1 MSIRN
6 FLKKHLPSY
15 RTERRMMDELEK
27 LRNDMREMSKKN
39 EMLFWNAQMQP
50 GETMR
55 QTKERV
61 YLNMPKATGRLR
73 NIQLAENHI
82 LQRVKQL
89 CDDNEMH
96 VFLVGGTLLGAVRH
110 HGFIPWDNDIDVG
123 MMKADYLKLRKLLE
137 NDTELRAEYCY
148 NYASG
153 LRMSK
158 IKYRGTDVFWIDILV
173 FDYIDVKPED
183 MPAVWLKTQQANR
196 EYGRKIQELAAEHL
210 GKNYC
215 RPVENHALDA
225 ALQEC
230 ESALLAEL
238 PAFGHG
244 DYFCEPIDCP
254 YWSRDPRGIMK
265 VDDFYPLCTEAVEFE
280 GMKYDAWKNYLHA
293 LELAYGDIWSLPFSV
308 SEPHTTEFDEGFSDG
323 IAFLKEAGI
332 IPAEEEVIL

>member
-1 MSIRN
+1 MGIRI

-15 RTERRMMDELEK
+15 RTERRMMEEMEK
-27 LRNDMREMSKKN
+27 LRRDLREMSKKN
-39 EMLFWNAQMQP
+39 EMLFWNAQMQT
-50 GETMR
+50 GETMQ

-82 LQRVKQL
+82 LQRVKKL
-89 CDDNEMH
+89 CDENGMH

-123 MMKADYLKLRKLLE
+123 MMKADYLKLRTLLE

-173 FDYIDVKPED
+173 FDYIDVKQEEIA
-183 MPAVWLKTQQANR
+183 AVWPRTQQANR
-196 EYGRKIQELAAEHL
+196 EYGKKIKELAKEYL
-210 GKNYC
+210 DKSYC
-215 RPVENHALDA
+215 RPVENHSLDA
-225 ALQEC
+225 ALKEF
-230 ESALLAEL
+230 EPMLLAGL
-238 PAFGHG
+238 PQFGQG
-244 DYFCEPIDCP
+244 EYFYEPIDCP

-265 VDDFYPLCTEAVEFE
+265 VSEFFPLLADALEFE
-280 GMKYDAWKNYLHA
+280 GTKYEVWKNYKHA
-293 LELAYGDIWSLPFSV
+293 LELAYGDIWALPFST
-308 SEPHTTEFDEGFSDG
+308 SEPHTTEFDEGFEEG
-323 IAFLKEAGI
+323 IAFLKRAGI
-332 IPAEEEVIL
+332 LPAEDEEV

>member
-6 FLKKHLPSY
+6 FLKKYLPSY
-15 RTERRMMDELEK
+15 RAERRMMEEMEK
-27 LRNDMREMSKKN
+27 LRADLREMSKKN
-39 EMLFWNAQMQP
+39 EMLFWNAQMLP
-50 GETMR
+50 GETMQ

-82 LQRVKQL
+82 LQRVKKL
-89 CDDNEMH
+89 CDENGMH

-123 MMKADYLKLRKLLE
+123 MMKADYLKLRTLLE

-173 FDYIDVKPED
+173 FDYIDVKQEEI
-183 MPAVWLKTQQANR
+183 AEVWPRTQQANR
-196 EYGRKIQELAAEHL
+196 EYGKKIQELAKEHL
-210 GKNYC
+210 GKSYC
-215 RPVENHALDA
+215 RPVENHTLDA
-225 ALQEC
+225 ALREF
-230 ESALLAEL
+230 EPMLLTGL
-238 PAFGHG
+238 PKFGQG
-244 DYFCEPIDCP
+244 EYFCEPIDCP

-265 VDDFYPLCTEAVEFE
+265 VSEFFPLLADALEFE
-280 GMKYDAWKNYLHA
+280 GTKYEVWKNYKHA
-293 LELAYGDIWSLPFSV
+293 LELAYGDIWTLPFSI
-308 SEPHTTEFDEGFSDG
+308 SEPHTTEFDEGFEEG
-323 IAFLKEAGI
+323 IAFLKRAGI
-332 IPAEEEVIL
+332 LPAEDEEV